1 MHWLTF
7 AGFTGPQGFWCNYDR
22 MTPIIVPEICFASN
36 LVIPIDINQGAS
48 TSRKIIQPAWLCLLL
63 AVLLTAC
70 SALPGFG
77 DQSIGSV
84 SRVSDIVQQNQTQ
97 VQGTNPLQQDDTIR
111 LANGGEGLLDFG
123 GGLLLRLF
131 NDSQVGGVR
140 AESAQG
146 AALLVR
152 LRLEFGGF
160 TGQLTQPGGQ
170 VVFETPNGAT
180 VNVAGTDFF
189 LVYNAAGGESYCG
202 NWSGQMW
209 AEANGSGRLPLAAGW
224 IYRVETGGQP
234 AQWRQMP
241 WSMEQFAQLSRLTGS
256 PLGPIEIAARLG
268 Q

>member
-1 MHWLTF
+1 L
-7 AGFTGPQGFWCNYDR
+7 YL
-22 MTPIIVPEICFASN
+22 I
-36 LVIPIDINQGAS
+36 
-48 TSRKIIQPAWLCLLL
+48 L
-63 AVLLTAC
+63 AVLLAAC
-70 SALPGFG
+70 SSLNRR
-77 DQSIGSV
+77 DESIGTV

-97 VQGTNPLQQDDTIR
+97 VQGTNSLQQDDTIR

-189 LVYNAAGGESYCG
+189 LVYNAASGESYCG
-202 NWSGQMW
+202 NWNGKMW
-209 AEANGSGRLPLAAGW
+209 AEANGSGRVPLSTGW
-224 IYRVETGGQP
+224 IYRVQPGGQP
-234 AQWRQMP
+234 AQWWPMP
-241 WSMEQFAQLSRLTGS
+241 WSMEQFAQLARLTGS
-256 PLGPIEIAARLG
+256 PLTPIEVAARLG

>member
-1 MHWLTF
+1 
-7 AGFTGPQGFWCNYDR
+7 
-22 MTPIIVPEICFASN
+22 VPSI
-36 LVIPIDINQGAS
+36 LGS
-48 TSRKIIQPAWLCLLL
+48 T
-63 AVLLTAC
+63 
-70 SALPGFG
+70 
-77 DQSIGSV
+77 IGSV
-84 SRVSDIVQQNQTQ
+84 SRVSDIVQQNQTR

-123 GGLLLRLF
+123 SGLRLRLF

-140 AESAQG
+140 AGSAQG

-170 VVFETPNGAT
+170 VVIETPNGAT

-189 LVYNAAGGESYCG
+189 LSCQRGVLLRHRMAKCVEAVVAA
-202 NWSGQMW
+202 
-209 AEANGSGRLPLAAGW
+209 LPVTWLV
-224 IYRVETGGQP
+224 RVNRQP
-234 AQWRQMP
+234 AQWRQIP

>member
-1 MHWLTF
+1 MDMDKHRLVMRYKYRCD
-7 AGFTGPQGFWCNYDR
+7 PQIPLNR
-22 MTPIIVPEICFASN
+22 MDQRSSAPQRRLN
-36 LVIPIDINQGAS
+36 L
-48 TSRKIIQPAWLCLLL
+48 AWLYLIL
-63 AVLLTAC
+63 AVLLAAC
-70 SALPGFG
+70 SSLNRR
-77 DQSIGSV
+77 DESIGTV

-97 VQGTNPLQQDDTIR
+97 VQGTNSLQQDDTIR

-140 AESAQG
+140 AESAQDST
-146 AALLVR
+146 LLVR

-189 LVYNAAGGESYCG
+189 VVYSAGGGESYCG
-202 NWSGQMW
+202 NWNGHMW
-209 AEANGSGRLPLAAGW
+209 VEANGSGRLPVQTGW
-224 IYRVETGGQP
+224 IYRVEPGGQP
-234 AQWRQMP
+234 MPWRQIP
-241 WSMEQFAQLSRLTGS
+241 WSMGQFDQLARSTGS
-256 PLGPIEIAARLG
+256 PLTPIEVAARIG